1 MTVSPSVAH
10 RDPPKSGDLFQR
22 QRAARRRRLTY
33 ALLAIGAILA
43 VLVLVSL
50 AIGSNPLTLA
60 EVWAGLTG
68 GERSRASIIVWEL
81 RMPRTVLALVIGCAL
96 AVAGVVMQALTRNP
110 LAEPGILGVNAGAA
124 FAVVASATLL
134 GATDVRSYLWFAL
147 LGAAAAAGFAYLVS
161 LRRTHRS
168 DHARLVLAGVAL
180 SASLGAC
187 TGIITMFN
195 SKTFSSYRF
204 WVIGSVADRG
214 PDVLLPILPIVAVGL
229 VLAAVQAPSLNA
241 LALGEEQATALGARL
256 GPIRVVA
263 FLAIT
268 LLCGAATAAA
278 GPIGFVGLVVPHVLR
293 LVVGVD
299 QRVVLALS
307 ALLGPALV
315 LGADIVGRVITRPGE
330 LEVGVVTAFIG
341 APVLLA
347 LLLGRNWR

>member
-1 MTVSPSVAH
+1 MTVSAPVAH
-10 RDPPKSGDLFQR
+10 PETPKSGGLAGR
-22 QRAARRRRLTY
+22 LAARRRRIGST
-33 ALLAIGAILA
+33 AAGIAVLLAGLIALS
-43 VLVLVSL
+43 VC
-50 AIGSNPLTLA
+50 IGSNPLSPT
-60 EVWAGLTG
+60 EVWSGLTG
-68 GERSRASIIVWEL
+68 PGGTREAIIVWQL
-81 RMPRTVLALVIGCAL
+81 RMPRTLLALVVGCAL

-124 FAVVASATLL
+124 FAVVVSATLL

-147 LGAAAAAGFAYLVS
+147 LGAAAAAGFAYVVS

-180 SASLGAC
+180 SAALGAC
-187 TGIITMFN
+187 TGIITMVN
-195 SKTFSSYRF
+195 SRTFSSYRF

-214 PDVLLPILPIVAVGL
+214 PEVLLPILPFVALGL

-256 GPIRVVA
+256 GLIRALA
-263 FLAIT
+263 FVAIT

-278 GPIGFVGLVVPHVLR
+278 GPVGFVGLVVPHLLR
-293 LVVGVD
+293 LAVGVD

-330 LEVGVVTAFIG
+330 LEVGVVTAFVG
-341 APVLLA
+341 APMLLA
-347 LLLGRNWR
+347 LLLGRSWR